1 MSKKRLLLA
10 SAILSVATLAASCG
24 GGGGGGTA
32 NATTTTP
39 PPSTTTTPP
48 SPTVGSLGTPAVFTR
63 LSPAG
68 AGQDRYYFVDG
79 SGNKVEVTDLAGQD
93 ITTVLY
99 QFNNANLLVRTTTN
113 KVFCVDVSN
122 ASAKDLGLTF
132 AGHAYANV
140 TNELVRNRPYF
151 LMNATD
157 GGYVITKDCNVT
169 KVSLTQF
176 AQIMAAADANGQNV
190 FAINNTYAI
199 VQDNATNPNV
209 FVVRADGSFERV
221 ISDGQNPAVRIDNSV
236 TRPAGSYTTFL
247 VGDNA
252 KNYTIYLVDATGSLV
267 PLVTSPLSNFGNRT
281 RINQS
286 GNAYNVV
293 MDDATGTVLSVWRV
307 AGGSAN
313 YYEVNTTT
321 LNCAAGAGIAI
332 DAFDLD
338 ASGNLF
344 VGVRHTAAG
353 ACLSGQTGGVANDR
367 FIAVFGNNGALI
379 GGGEMKTPA
388 SQITRIVGMQN
399 GAFVV
404 NAANEA
410 AYFFLAPNLTVRDL
424 AGTGNHLVYGG
435 APVGANQFNCSGL
448 AGTNSANIPTDINTA
463 AVAAPANVRFKN
475 SRTGTLL
482 IGLINTTNR
491 DGNAGNDNLAIS
503 LTLSPAA
510 GADSCVYQGENNN
523 AGDAFSANLDRNITN
538 AFVINRGGVLRH
550 YTTTGAPVAK
560 NAVTEVDFAGN
571 ACGGLGQLVQI
582 YSATDRAC
590 VTPVPGGFTYNYVN
604 YNTDAVTPNTITG
617 AGAGINAPTF
627 GDVANNNNALFAY
640 LDSAANRG
648 NVSFCPSGNTWEYL
662 ILGNNNV
669 QYPASGSQTV
679 GLCFKV
685 FNSFNGAGGVGNNNA
700 LGVPFIKF

>member
-1 MSKKRLLLA
+1 N
-10 SAILSVATLAASCG
+10 SA
-24 GGGGGGTA
+24 
-32 NATTTTP
+32 
-39 PPSTTTTPP
+39 
-48 SPTVGSLGTPAVFTR
+48 
-63 LSPAG
+63 
-68 AGQDRYYFVDG
+68 
-79 SGNKVEVTDLAGQD
+79 
-93 ITTVLY
+93 
-99 QFNNANLLVRTTTN
+99 
-113 KVFCVDVSN
+113 
-122 ASAKDLGLTF
+122 
-132 AGHAYANV
+132 
-140 TNELVRNRPYF
+140 
-151 LMNATD
+151 
-157 GGYVITKDCNVT
+157 
-169 KVSLTQF
+169 
-176 AQIMAAADANGQNV
+176 
-190 FAINNTYAI
+190 
-199 VQDNATNPNV
+199 
-209 FVVRADGSFERV
+209 
-221 ISDGQNPAVRIDNSV
+221 

-267 PLVTSPLSNFGNRT
+267 SLVTSPLSNFGNRT

-293 MDDATGTVLSVWRV
+293 MDNAAGTVLSAWRV

-313 YYEVNTTT
+313 YYEVNTAT
-321 LNCAAGAGIAI
+321 LNCAANAAIAI

-344 VGVRHTAAG
+344 VGVQLTAAA
-353 ACLSGQTGGVANDR
+353 ACLSGQTGGAAGNR

-379 GGGEMKTPA
+379 GGGQMNTPA
-388 SQITRIVGMQN
+388 SQINRIVAMQN

-410 AYFFLAPNLTVRDL
+410 AYFFLAPNLQVRDL
-424 AGTGNHLVYGG
+424 ANTGGHQVYGG
-435 APVGANQFNCSGL
+435 AAAPANQFNCSGL
-448 AGTNSANIPTDINTA
+448 VGTVSANIPADINA
-463 AVAAPANVRFKN
+463 AANVRFKN

-482 IGLINTTNR
+482 IGLINTTDR
-491 DGNAGNDNLAIS
+491 DGIVGNDNLAIS

-510 GADSCVYQGENNN
+510 GADSCVYQGENFA
-523 AGDAFSANLDRNITN
+523 AGPPADAFSPNLDRNITN
-538 AFVINRGGVLRH
+538 AFVINRGVGLRH

-560 NAVTEVDFAGN
+560 NIVQEVHFNGAN
-571 ACGGLGQLVQI
+571 CGGPLVLGQLVQI

-590 VTPVPGGFTYNYVN
+590 VTPVVGGFTYNYVN

-627 GDVANNNNALFAY
+627 GDVANNNNALFTY

-648 NVSFCPSGNTWEYL
+648 TVSFCPSGNTWEYL
-662 ILGNNNV
+662 ILGNQNV